1 MTDRTERGDAPGPSE
16 GLRPTW
22 SRSSRRFPR
31 KVVQPLQAFLQ
42 TEISSAIL
50 LLAATAVALI
60 WANAISPGSYER
72 FWGTE
77 LTIRIGA
84 RSLTKDLQG
93 WVSDG
98 LMTLFFLVVGLEIK
112 RELVTGELR
121 DRRRAAVPAFAALGG
136 MLVPAAIYLAFTAG
150 TDAADGFGIAMPT
163 DIVFAL
169 AVLTLA
175 RRAPAGLKAMLL
187 TLAIVDDL
195 GSIVVVAF
203 VDPTHVDWLPLAVAL
218 GIFVAFAVLWRIGVR
233 AFVVYAALA
242 VASWVGLDAGGVAPT
257 LAGVVIAFLTPAVA
271 FQRPR
276 HVSAEAHR
284 VADLTLDEPDPPDAD
299 AAHWLDLARLSREA
313 VSPLA
318 RAEALLLPWSS
329 YVVVPLFA
337 LANAGV
343 RLSGH
348 AVAEA
353 ASSRLG
359 LGILTSRIVGKPLGI
374 SLAVLVALRLGFG
387 RMPDGVRRGHV
398 VAVGAVAGIPF
409 TVSLFVAELA
419 LPARLVEP
427 ATVAVMLAAAGAGL
441 IGFLLLRGS
450 VRTPPGRMSSFRGRS
465 AVR

>member
-1 MTDRTERGDAPGPSE
+1 MTDRTERHDDPGPPD

-22 SRSSRRFPR
+22 SRSGRRFPR

-42 TEISSAIL
+42 TETSSAIL
-50 LLAATAVALI
+50 VLAAAAVALV
-60 WANAISPGSYER
+60 WANLPGDSYQR
-72 FWGTE
+72 VWGTE
-77 LTIRIGA
+77 LTIRLGTRA
-84 RSLTKDLQG
+84 LTGDLRS

-112 RELVTGELR
+112 RELLTGELR
-121 DRRRAAVPAFAALGG
+121 DRRRAAMPALAALGG

-150 TDAADGFGIAMPT
+150 TDATDGFGIAMPT

-175 RRAPAGLKAMLL
+175 RNAPAGLKAVLL

-203 VDPTHVDWLPLAVAL
+203 VDSGDVDLLPLAVAL
-218 GIFVAFAVLWRIGVR
+218 GIFVAYAVLWRIGVR
-233 AFVVYAALA
+233 AVVVYVALA
-242 VASWVGLDAGGVAPT
+242 LASWVALDAGGVAPT

-299 AAHWLDLARLSREA
+299 AAQWLDLAHLSREA

-374 SLAVLVALRLGFG
+374 TLAVLVALRLGLG
-387 RMPDGVRRGHV
+387 TLPEGVRRGHV

-409 TVSLFVAELA
+409 TVSLYVAELA

-427 ATVAVMLAAAGAGL
+427 ATVAIMLAAAAAGL
-441 IGFLLLRGS
+441 VGFLLLRRS
-450 VRTPPGRMSSFRGRS
+450 VGG
-465 AVR
+465 AVPEPVPSQVS

>member
-1 MTDRTERGDAPGPSE
+1 
-16 GLRPTW
+16 L
-22 SRSSRRFPR
+22 
-31 KVVQPLQAFLQ
+31 
-42 TEISSAIL
+42 
-50 LLAATAVALI
+50 
-60 WANAISPGSYER
+60 
-72 FWGTE
+72 
-77 LTIRIGA
+77 
-84 RSLTKDLQG
+84 
-93 WVSDG
+93 
-98 LMTLFFLVVGLEIK
+98 
-112 RELVTGELR
+112 
-121 DRRRAAVPAFAALGG
+121 
-136 MLVPAAIYLAFTAG
+136 
-150 TDAADGFGIAMPT
+150 
-163 DIVFAL
+163 
-169 AVLTLA
+169 
-175 RRAPAGLKAMLL
+175 LL

-203 VDPTHVDWLPLAVAL
+203 VDSSDIDGLALAVAL

-233 AFVVYAALA
+233 AVVVYVVLAL
-242 VASWVGLDAGGVAPT
+242 ASWVALDAGGVAPT

-299 AAHWLDLARLSREA
+299 AAQWLDLARMSREA

-374 SLAVLVALRLGFG
+374 ALAMLLALRLGLG
-387 RMPDGVRRGHV
+387 TLPEGVRRGHV

-419 LPARLVEP
+419 LPARLVQP
-427 ATVAVMLAAAGAGL
+427 ATVAIMLAAAVAGFV
-441 IGFLLLRGS
+441 GFLLLR
-450 VRTPPGRMSSFRGRS
+450 RS
-465 AVR
+465 AGDPLPEPVPSQVS